1 MSVLT
6 VMMRRSLQNGDFY
19 RQIQSGLI
27 LCVSLQKTP
36 ILCVLPYYLI
46 YFIFGFRLLG
56 THVQSRDS

>member
-1 MSVLT
+1 MSLLT

-19 RQIQSGLI
+19 RQIQSI

-36 ILCVLPYYLI
+36 ILRVLPYYLI
-46 YFIFGFRLLG
+46 YFTFGFRLLG